1 MVGWKTTFLLK
12 WVPFRR
18 HVGFQGTLLTWRSS
32 QDVQVSQSTSSEFD
46 IFVTQCYEWLG
57 LGMCENH
64 WKPLVVTCPNHTI
77 YKEFFIF
84 ILIADMISLP
94 KDIDSFCISRD
105 FEDIYIYISIE
116 CPTKWCMKF
125 PEMFYTKWRQD
136 ILHLFTSKLLASH
149 GQDMLRQRAARGCAE
164 WKSRGRGTSAR
175 WRRLFVCLFVW
186 LVCLFVSFFLSF
198 CLSFFLSF
206 LAILG
211 KSSVVYNR
219 GVLLFWNSLT
229 NCCLFFE
236 LFSVS
241 PTCERNGY
249 FKYRLCRSSELTV
262 VTLCF
267 WYNNFVP

>member
-105 FEDIYIYISIE
+105 FEDIYTLYIYKYRM
-116 CPTKWCMKF
+116 PNK
-125 PEMFYTKWRQD
+125 
-136 ILHLFTSKLLASH
+136 
-149 GQDMLRQRAARGCAE
+149 
-164 WKSRGRGTSAR
+164 
-175 WRRLFVCLFVW
+175 
-186 LVCLFVSFFLSF
+186 
-198 CLSFFLSF
+198 
-206 LAILG
+206 
-211 KSSVVYNR
+211 VVYEIPWD
-219 GVLLFWNSLT
+219 VLHKMTPRHPSSLHIQT
-229 NCCLFFE
+229 ARIAWAGHATAKGCTWLRWVE
-236 LFSVS
+236 V
-241 PTCERNGY
+241 
-249 FKYRLCRSSELTV
+249 
-262 VTLCF
+262 
-267 WYNNFVP
+267 